1 MNIII
6 TAQDDYLNNYV
17 DVRFGRARGFL
28 KYDTE
33 TKKITFHD
41 NSQNLNAVQGAGIQ
55 TAQNIQDL
63 GADVVLT
70 GHCGPK
76 AFRVLSLAGIKV
88 FTGLKEKTCAK
99 ALNDYLEGKLTE
111 ATSADVEGH
120 WA

>member
-1 MNIII
+1 MIIII
-6 TAQDDYLNNYV
+6 TAQDANLNNYV

-33 TKKITFHD
+33 SKEITFHD

-55 TAQNIQDL
+55 TAQNIQEL
-63 GADVVLT
+63 GASAVLT

-76 AFRVLSLAGIKV
+76 AFRVLSLSGIKV
-88 FTGLKEKTCAK
+88 FTGFKNKTCAE
-99 ALNDYLEGKLTE
+99 ALNDYLKGDLIE
-111 ATSADVEGH
+111 ANNADVEGH